1 MEIDCATGGGP
12 RIWAISDGKQ
22 GDARQARALAQA
34 VARRVGGLVAE
45 RTVAIRPGL
54 QRLPAWGWDVAT
66 RLRGGAAPADWPFRG
81 LTDPGAL
88 SPPWPAMAVGCGRR
102 AAPFVAAL
110 RRFTG
115 ARAVQIMAPQMR
127 LSAFDAVV
135 APAHDGLTGR
145 NVINTLGALNDLDPT
160 LLAAESARWRPRLGH
175 IPAPRVAVL
184 VGGPSGSAAFGAQ
197 ALAAL
202 LDGLARLAVDG
213 AGLMITP
220 SRRTPRGVTERL
232 ADHLGG
238 LGGWIWG
245 GVGDNPY
252 PGVLGLADA
261 VVVTAD
267 SVNMASEAAATGKP
281 VFISPVDRLDAK
293 HRRFHQALQRAGVS
307 RPFAGALERW
317 DYQPLHEAERIADGL
332 AALLAP
338 A

>member
-34 VARRVGGLVAE
+34 VARRVGGSVSE

-54 QRLPAWGWDVAT
+54 DRLPAWGWDLAT
-66 RLRGGAAPADWPFRG
+66 RLRGGPQPADWPFRG
-81 LTDPGAL
+81 LVDAAAL
-88 SPPWPAMAVGCGRR
+88 SGPWPAMAIGCGRR
-102 AAPFVAAL
+102 AAPFVAAM
-110 RRFTG
+110 RRFG
-115 ARAVQIMAPQMR
+115 ASRAVQIMSPQMR
-127 LSAFDAVV
+127 LAAFDAVV

-145 NVINTLGALNDLDPT
+145 NVVNTLGALNDLDASV
-160 LLAAESARWRPRLGH
+160 LAAEAARWRPRLGH
-175 IPAPRVAVL
+175 IPTPRVAVL
-184 VGGPSGSAAFGAQ
+184 VGGPSGSAAFGAL
-197 ALAAL
+197 ALETL
-202 LDGLARLAVDG
+202 MDGLTRLAGDG

-232 ADHLGG
+232 ADALSG

-252 PGVLGLADA
+252 PGILGLADA
-261 VVVTAD
+261 IVVTAD

-281 VFISPVDRLDAK
+281 VLVSAVDRLDPK

-307 RPFAGALERW
+307 RPFAGALDRW
-317 DYQPLHEAERIADGL
+317 DYQPLREAERIADGL